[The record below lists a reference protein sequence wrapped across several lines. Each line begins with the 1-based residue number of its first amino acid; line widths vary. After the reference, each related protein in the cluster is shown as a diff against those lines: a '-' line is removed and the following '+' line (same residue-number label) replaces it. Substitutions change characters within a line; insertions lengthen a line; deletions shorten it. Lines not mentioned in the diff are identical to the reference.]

1 VDEHEPRQRTQQ
13 TYLSLPSLIWPFTQ
27 LLTLEIFSHRFYKNL
42 DDLQLCAEMAE
53 NDKIVC
59 YELPCHAQQTRNYL
73 PKHGDPFIVPVFLC
87 DAAIGRTSHMTFSRP
102 SPILFG
108 YPFVIAITPDDA
120 RSTIR
125 MKELVVEQLQRW
137 TENARDL
144 WSWEAPDEPDP
155 DTEMEEV
162 QIPAPFDAPK
172 DAVTEIKENGE
183 VVPVEEGEIV
193 DQKALIYATDDD
205 EISLLDTRVSKASS
219 SVHSDIDISDIPSRE
234 VRRVGV
240 KSGAFTLRVQSGH
253 KDFGTG
259 VTYGM
264 SCSSRFDS
272 WDSRRD
278 ELTVPG
284 NEDPVLLLPDDALF
298 LEFDQ
303 NMKAYYFGTGP
314 QAFQNALFNTWE
326 TFTHPEYSEAV
337 RAAAAKTLRGISL
350 QDCLDEFTKEEQLG
364 EDDLWYCPQCKKHQQ
379 ATKKFDLWSVP
390 DVLVVHLKR
399 FSNSRALRDKIEAF
413 VDFPI
418 EGLDLTE
425 MVQERKIA
433 EQLQEEG
440 VDIAQLKFGD
450 LDEPLLYDLYAV
462 DEHRGGLGGGH
473 YRAYAFNDVTSQW
486 YQFDDSF
493 VTMSR
498 PDAAVVSVAPN
509 RDEIR
514 LI

>member
-1 VDEHEPRQRTQQ
+1 M
-13 TYLSLPSLIWPFTQ
+13 Q

-42 DDLQLCAEMAE
+42 DDTQLCAEMAE

-59 YELPCHAQQTRNYL
+59 YELPCHAQQARGYTPNQE
-73 PKHGDPFIVPVFLC
+73 DPFIVPVFLC
-87 DAAIGRTSHMTFSRP
+87 ETTFGRTAHTFGRP
-102 SPILFG
+102 SPSLFG
-108 YPFVIAITPDDA
+108 CPFIIAIPPDDA

-125 MKELVVEQLQRW
+125 IKELVVELLQRW
-137 TENARDL
+137 TDNARDL
-144 WSWEAPDEPDP
+144 WSWEALEEPDP

-162 QIPAPFDAPK
+162 RIPATLDAPK
-172 DAVTEIKENGE
+172 DAMTEIKENGD
-183 VVPVEEGEIV
+183 VVPIEEGEIV
-193 DQKALIYATDDD
+193 DQKALLYADDD
-205 EISLLDTRVSKASS
+205 DISMLDPRASKASS
-219 SVHSDIDISDIPSRE
+219 SVLLDLESSSAAPSGDL
-234 VRRVGV
+234 RRVGV
-240 KSGAFTLRVQSGH
+240 KAGTFSLRVQPGH

-259 VTYGM
+259 VAYGM
-264 SCSSRFDS
+264 SSSRFDS
-272 WDSRRD
+272 WDLRRD
-278 ELTVPG
+278 EYTVPG
-284 NEDPVLLLPDDALF
+284 NEGPALLQADDALF

-303 NMKAYYFGTGP
+303 NMRAYYFGTGP
-314 QAFQNALFNTWE
+314 LAYHSALFNTWE

-337 RAAAAKTLRGISL
+337 KAAAAKSLRGISL
-350 QDCLDEFTKEEQLG
+350 QDCLDEFMKEEQLG

-425 MVQERKIA
+425 MVEERKIA
-433 EQLQEEG
+433 KKLQEQG

-473 YRAYAFNDVTSQW
+473 YRACAFNDLTGQW

-493 VTMSR
+493 VSLSG
-498 PDAAVVSVAPN
+498 PDAAVVSLVVK
-509 RDEIR
+509 
-514 LI
+514 